1 LTIRT
6 STSHP
11 LQIAVVQAHPGHGR
25 IGITF
30 CPGKKQPNAL
40 TGRWDRDLCTDIEAI
55 RSWGAAAVV
64 TLIED
69 HEIASLNVQQLGN
82 EVCRNHMD
90 WHHLPIVD
98 VSVPC
103 SRFEQEW
110 VSIGASLRARL
121 RDRFDVLVHCKGG
134 LGRAGTVAARLLIEL
149 GMEPGRAV
157 ETVRAARP
165 GAIETPSQVR
175 YVLRLQK
182 ADEPC
187 PSRSMEDVQDRA
199 VGALL
204 GLAVGD
210 AVGTTLEFKPRDSY
224 QPLQDMIGGGPFH
237 LKRGQWTDDTSM
249 ALALADSLLE
259 HPELDEADLM
269 ERFSA
274 WQSRGDYSCTG
285 RCFDIGMTVSQALQ
299 RYRTSQEPIAG
310 STDPMSAGNGSLMR
324 LAPVAVRFW
333 NEPEQLS
340 SIAARQSATTHGA
353 AEAVSAC
360 VTFAG
365 LLSEAIAGEPRSEV
379 MRRRDERLAGK
390 IRSIMGGSWR
400 GKSRDEVSS
409 TGYVAH
415 SLEAA
420 LWSVGRTGDF
430 RSAVL
435 TAANLGEDADT
446 SAAIAGQLAGALYGA
461 SGIPAEWLDK
471 LAWQEKIR
479 SVAERL
485 FEASIRR

>member
-1 LTIRT
+1 
-6 STSHP
+6 
-11 LQIAVVQAHPGHGR
+11 LQIAAVQAFPDQGR

-30 CPGKKQPNAL
+30 CPGKKQRNAL
-40 TGRWDRDLCTDIEAI
+40 TGAWDRDLCTDIEAI
-55 RSWGAAAVV
+55 GRWGAAAVV

-69 HEIASLNVQQLGN
+69 QEIASLNVPQLGD
-82 EVCRNHMD
+82 EVRRNRME

-103 SRFEQEW
+103 SRFEQDWASAGE
-110 VSIGASLRARL
+110 SLRARL
-121 RDRFDVLVHCKGG
+121 RDGFDVLVHCKGG

-149 GMEPGRAV
+149 GVEPGRAV
-157 ETVRAARP
+157 EMVRSARP

-175 YVLRLQK
+175 YVGDLQM
-182 ADEPC
+182 AEEPC
-187 PSRSMEDVQDRA
+187 PSSSMEDVQDRA
-199 VGALL
+199 VGALI

-224 QPLQDMIGGGPFH
+224 PPLEDMVGGGPFG
-237 LKRGQWTDDTSM
+237 LKPGQWTDDTSM

-259 HPELDEADLM
+259 HPGLDETDLM

-299 RYRTSQEPIAG
+299 RYRTSGEPIAG

-333 NEPEQLS
+333 NRPELMS
-340 SIAARQSATTHGA
+340 SIAALQSATTHGA

-360 VTFAG
+360 MACSR
-365 LLSEAIAGEPRSEV
+365 LLGEAIAGEPRSAV
-379 MRRRDERLAGK
+379 MRRRDEPLAGK
-390 IRSIMGGSWR
+390 IEPIMGGSWR
-400 GKSRDEVSS
+400 GKARDEVRSS
-409 TGYVAH
+409 GYVAH

-446 SAAIAGQLAGALYGA
+446 TAAIAGQLAGALYGA

-471 LAWQEKIR
+471 LAWEPKIR
-479 SVAERL
+479 GMAERL
-485 FEASIRR
+485 FEASTKG